1 MQRTIVAGFAPPE
14 LSGKSMDDV
23 SQASR
28 KVLESGLASASAMSE
43 KLGVIT
49 TEAGEFARDTAQRA
63 SDLLEAIPSAGTPE
77 AALKLQAEYARTSY
91 RAMVSQAARMTEL
104 YAELA
109 RDVYRPFEIS
119 LWRQR

>member
-28 KVLESGLASASAMSE
+28 KVLESGLASAAAMSE

-49 TEAGEFARDTAQRA
+49 TEAGEFARHGAKRTSQ
-63 SDLLEAIPSAGTPE
+63 LVEAITAAGTPD
-77 AALKLQAEYARTSY
+77 AALKLQTDYARETWQ
-91 RAMVSQAARMTEL
+91 AFVSQAARMTEL

-109 RDVYRPFEIS
+109 RDVYQPFETT
-119 LWRQR
+119 LWRGR

>member
-1 MQRTIVAGFAPPE
+1 
-14 LSGKSMDDV
+14 MDDV

-49 TEAGEFARDTAQRA
+49 TEAGEFARETAQRN
-63 SDLLEAIPSAGTPE
+63 SSLIEAITSAGTPD
-77 AALKLQAEYARTSY
+77 AALKLQTDFARESY

-109 RDVYRPFEIS
+109 RDVYRPFETT
-119 LWRQR
+119 LWRGR

>member
-1 MQRTIVAGFAPPE
+1 MQRTIVAGLAPPE
-14 LSGKSMDDV
+14 FSGKSMDEV

-43 KLGVIT
+43 KLGIIT
-49 TEAGEFARDTAQRA
+49 TEAGEFARDSAQRT
-63 SDLLEAIPSAGTPE
+63 SGLVEAISSAGTPD
-77 AALKLQAEYARTSY
+77 AALRLQTDYVRETY
-91 RAMVSQAARMTEL
+91 RAMVTQGARMTEL